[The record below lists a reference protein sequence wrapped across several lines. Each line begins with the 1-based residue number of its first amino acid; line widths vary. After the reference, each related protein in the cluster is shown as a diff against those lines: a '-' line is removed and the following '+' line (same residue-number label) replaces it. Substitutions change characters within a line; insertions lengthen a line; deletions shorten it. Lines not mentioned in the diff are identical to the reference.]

1 MKRWTRFVTKFV
13 TRFVT
18 GFVRRSAL
26 HLAGF
31 PSGRLVL
38 WLIAALLLLPSAPAW
53 ADVGPKPSMSFTFKY
68 EGDPIAIVEGQ
79 LIECEDETC
88 TSAKPLEEAG
98 PQRFSCSETECSSI
112 AYGYADYHKLVITFA
127 DGTRESNVFTKKAM
141 AARYQVTVSEDGL
154 QVQEVRNPIGRLCCP
169 SIFVT
174 LVLETLVAVGYLRA
188 FSLPQA
194 ALGWV
199 PLASVFTLPVVWLGF
214 PQLRLASGWITGL
227 SEGFAVLFETGFLYL
242 ATWRSLS
249 LRHALLLSLIMNAA
263 SFLAG
268 MLM

>member
-1 MKRWTRFVTKFV
+1 MKRWAELV
-13 TRFVT
+13 TRCVT
-18 GFVRRSAL
+18 RLATQVSAL
-26 HLAGF
+26 PL
-31 PSGRLVL
+31 GRCAL
-38 WLIAALLLLPSAPAW
+38 WLIAALLLLPAVPAW

-79 LIECEDETC
+79 LIECEDEEC
-88 TSAKPLEEAG
+88 ASAKPLEEAG
-98 PQRFSCSETECSSI
+98 PQRFSCTETECSSI

-141 AARYQVTVSEDGL
+141 AARYQVTVSADGL

-174 LVLETLVAVGYLRA
+174 LVLETLVAVGYLRT
-188 FSLPQA
+188 FSLPHA

-199 PLASVFTLPVVWLGF
+199 PLASVLTLPVVWLAF
-214 PQLRLASGWITGL
+214 PHLRLAQGWITGL

-249 LRHALLLSLIMNAA
+249 LRHAFLLSLIMNAA

-268 MLM
+268 LLM

>member
-1 MKRWTRFVTKFV
+1 
-13 TRFVT
+13 
-18 GFVRRSAL
+18 
-26 HLAGF
+26 
-31 PSGRLVL
+31 
-38 WLIAALLLLPSAPAW
+38 
-53 ADVGPKPSMSFTFKY
+53 MSFTFKY
-68 EGDPIAIVEGQ
+68 QGDPIAIVEGQ
-79 LIECEDETC
+79 LLECEDKEC
-88 TSAKPLEEAG
+88 ASAEPLEEVG
-98 PQRFSCSETECSSI
+98 PQGFSCSETECSSI

-127 DGTRESNVFTKKAM
+127 DGERESNVFTKKAM

-154 QVQEVRNPIGRLCCP
+154 EVQEVRNPIGRLCCP

-188 FSLPQA
+188 FGLPQA

-199 PLASVFTLPVVWLGF
+199 PLASILTLPVVWLAF

-242 ATWRSLS
+242 ATWRTLP
-249 LRHALLLSLIMNAA
+249 LRHALLLSLIMNAV

-268 MLM
+268 LLM